1 MPGINPDDYENCSV
15 EELYG
20 KLKGQSIHSTLYVRI
35 KNVIDR
41 KISASQEAHRA
52 HELKEWAVLHK
63 ANLDLQADVRKIE
76 KKVEQPKSEFRT
88 WSLWVAI
95 IALAWQIGEKLP
107 WRSLLPSSSLP
118 SAGAAPKTTPLAP
131 VQAADN
137 LLDAQKAPKASVE
150 TSEESNR
157 ATEPQSRPTP
167 AEHPKD

>member
-15 EELYG
+15 EELYE
-20 KLKGQSIHSTLYVRI
+20 KLRGQSIHSTLYVRI

-41 KISASQEAHRA
+41 KTSASQEAHRA

-95 IALAWQIGEKLP
+95 IALAWQVGEKIP
-107 WRSLLPSSSLP
+107 WSLLLPSPALP
-118 SAGAAPKTTPLAP
+118 AAGSTTKATPSAP

-137 LLDAQKAPKASVE
+137 LPNEQNAAKSSVE
-150 TSEESNR
+150 TSEESKR
-157 ATEPQSRPTP
+157 ATDLPVQPT
-167 AEHPKD
+167 EVGHPKD